1 MTTALLRR
9 IGIPAIG
16 GLVAAFGLPGCA
28 GAAEPAVHVFLNLAL
43 SSDAATL
50 ATVEG
55 DMPISGG
62 RPVIRDLVLRHL
74 PSGDATK
81 IDLPCGAVAQCWP
94 DAPAWSPDGKHLTFA
109 LRKPGSH
116 ARSIYQLNADGS
128 GLTEL
133 VSFGGTIIDLKYSRD
148 GRLAVLATESAK
160 KEVGAVEAGA
170 PVTGDAD
177 DAPAEQ
183 RIAILDHG
191 ALTWS
196 SPADLFVYEYDWLP
210 DGSGFV
216 GTAAAGDGDNNWWVA
231 KLYGFNSAGARVL
244 YAPADR
250 QHQIAAPLVSNDGNS
265 VYFIS
270 GLMSDFGSTGG
281 DIYRV
286 PAGGGGA
293 TDLTPAI
300 AASATELVLGCNGTI
315 LAETLHGDRVELVS
329 LDGSSGPTAG
339 HALWSGP
346 ESIGFGRHSFACTD
360 GGTSAVVRQSFTAA
374 PELAFGPIGQ
384 WRAVTHVNT
393 ATGVNFTAQSVSW
406 KSDSADAQGW
416 LLLPKSP
423 AKAES
428 LPMITLVHG
437 GPSAAVTPRYP
448 FPLVRKLLDQG
459 YALFL
464 PNPRGS
470 FGQGTAFQAANYRD
484 LGYGDLK
491 DILAGID
498 AVEKQ
503 APIDDTRLGIMGH
516 SYGGFMTMWTVT
528 QTNRFKAAVAS
539 AGVANWQSYYGENGI
554 DQWMIPFF
562 GQSVYD
568 DPAAYARSSP
578 INFIK
583 QVRTPTFVWVG
594 ENDVECPAPQ
604 TQEFW
609 HALHALNVPTSMMI
623 YPNEGHAMVDP
634 EHIADAERRTLAWFD
649 KYLK

>member
-1 MTTALLRR
+1 MTTALWRR
-9 IGIPAIG
+9 IGVPAIG
-16 GLVAAFGLPGCA
+16 GLVVALGLPGCA
-28 GAAEPAVHVFLNLAL
+28 DAAEQAVHVFLNLAL
-43 SSDAATL
+43 SPDAATL

-74 PSGDATK
+74 PSGDATR

-94 DAPAWSPDGKHLTFA
+94 DSPAWSPDGKHLSFA

-116 ARSIYQLNADGS
+116 ARSVYQLNADGS

-133 VSFGGTIIDLKYSRD
+133 VSFGGTIIDLQYSRD

-177 DAPAEQ
+177 DAPPEQ

-216 GTAAAGDGDNNWWVA
+216 GTAATGDGDNNWWVA

-244 YAPADR
+244 YAPPDR
-250 QHQIAAPLVSNDGNS
+250 QHQIAAPLVSSDGNS

-286 PAGGGGA
+286 PAGGGVA
-293 TDLTPAI
+293 TDLTPSM
-300 AASATELVLGCNGTI
+300 AASATELALGCSGMI
-315 LAETLHGDRVELVS
+315 LAETLHGDRAELVA
-329 LDGSSGPTAG
+329 LDGGSGSAAV
-339 HALWSGP
+339 HALWGGP
-346 ESIGFGRHSFACTD
+346 ESIGVSRHSFTCKD
-360 GGTSAVVRQSFTAA
+360 GGTGAVVRQSFTEA
-374 PELAFGPIGQ
+374 PELAFGQIGQ
-384 WRAVTHVNT
+384 WRAVTHAN
-393 ATGVNFTAQSVSW
+393 AAIGVNSTAQSVSW
-406 KSDSADAQGW
+406 KSDGADAQGW

-423 AKAES
+423 AKADP

-437 GPSAAVTPRYP
+437 GPSAAATPRYP
-448 FPLVRKLLDQG
+448 SPLVRKLLDQG

-503 APIDDTRLGIMGH
+503 APIDDKRLGIMGH

-528 QTNRFKAAVAS
+528 QNNRFKAAVAS
-539 AGVANWQSYYGENGI
+539 AGIADWQSYYGENGI

-568 DPAAYARSSP
+568 DLAAYAKSSP